1 MCKEIAIDTD
11 IKGLCTRPFAR
22 PLAGEKP
29 STIED
34 LYISFKK
41 PTYLT
46 MTFTKEWKCIINS
59 SSITNLK
66 KISLPK
72 IIEATTSHHGA

>member
-41 PTYLT
+41 TYISDNDLHKR
-46 MTFTKEWKCIINS
+46 MEEYNQ
-59 SSITNLK
+59 LK
-66 KISLPK
+66 
-72 IIEATTSHHGA
+72 